1 MVGSESSW
9 ALGRSQA
16 ALNARALGLF
26 SAQGADG
33 KPIFYG
39 SKVAFEEDQDV
50 PFSVVGWAVAQAAP
64 VAVIEQFNKV
74 GLHPA
79 DTLMLANP
87 ERLVSIERHEAL
99 EGAGHWEFLR
109 AHREERADGE
119 PHQNS
124 RTFELETGMQL
135 EGWPGRKQVRW
146 MARRIAKD
154 CAEFYLSK
162 VYYGFEGDAN
172 ILLDAMRENEENRDI
187 IEEMRVPCGPKG
199 DKGYVG
205 SDRAPAPDEHPANRV
220 LPEEIAA
227 LMASAEFFDE
237 KRYGNTTVVTAKL
250 PNGWTITEQSACIDP
265 DNYDHDLGVEI
276 CKKRIEDELWKLEGY
291 RKVCERAVRDGEQG

>member
-1 MVGSESSW
+1 MEKAKLPVELLPRELSERIRRKI
-9 ALGRSQA
+9 LKMPQ
-16 ALNARALGLF
+16 L
-26 SAQGADG
+26 D
-33 KPIFYG
+33 
-39 SKVAFEEDQDV
+39 
-50 PFSVVGWAVAQAAP
+50 
-64 VAVIEQFNKV
+64 
-74 GLHPA
+74 
-79 DTLMLANP
+79 
-87 ERLVSIERHEAL
+87 IERDGAKVTDCDLRIKGLDGGEVVYSFAIDVFGPKTVELARRL
-99 EGAGHWEFLR
+99 EE
-109 AHREERADGE
+109 ADGE

-124 RTFELETGMQL
+124 CTFELETGMQL

-172 ILLDAMRENEENRDI
+172 ILLDAMRESEENRDI
-187 IEEMRVPCGPKG
+187 IEEMRGLMGQKG
-199 DKGYVG
+199 HAGEKGA
-205 SDRAPAPDEHPANRV
+205 SAPDEHPANRV

-237 KRYGNTTVVTAKL
+237 KMYSNTTVVTAKL

>member
-1 MVGSESSW
+1 MEKAKLPFELLPRELSERIRRKI
-9 ALGRSQA
+9 LKMPQ
-16 ALNARALGLF
+16 L
-26 SAQGADG
+26 D
-33 KPIFYG
+33 
-39 SKVAFEEDQDV
+39 
-50 PFSVVGWAVAQAAP
+50 
-64 VAVIEQFNKV
+64 
-74 GLHPA
+74 
-79 DTLMLANP
+79 
-87 ERLVSIERHEAL
+87 IERDGAMVTDCDLRIKGLDGGEVVYSFVIDVFGPKTVELARRL
-99 EGAGHWEFLR
+99 EE
-109 AHREERADGE
+109 ADGE

-205 SDRAPAPDEHPANRV
+205 SD
-220 LPEEIAA
+220 
-227 LMASAEFFDE
+227 
-237 KRYGNTTVVTAKL
+237 
-250 PNGWTITEQSACIDP
+250 
-265 DNYDHDLGVEI
+265 
-276 CKKRIEDELWKLEGY
+276 
-291 RKVCERAVRDGEQG
+291 

>member
-1 MVGSESSW
+1 MEKAKLPFELLPRELSERIRRKI
-9 ALGRSQA
+9 LKMPQ
-16 ALNARALGLF
+16 L
-26 SAQGADG
+26 D
-33 KPIFYG
+33 
-39 SKVAFEEDQDV
+39 
-50 PFSVVGWAVAQAAP
+50 
-64 VAVIEQFNKV
+64 
-74 GLHPA
+74 
-79 DTLMLANP
+79 
-87 ERLVSIERHEAL
+87 IERDGAMVTDCDLRIKGLVGGEVVYSFVIDVFGPKTVELARRL
-99 EGAGHWEFLR
+99 EE
-109 AHREERADGE
+109 ADGE

-124 RTFELETGMQL
+124 CTFELETGMQL

>member
-1 MVGSESSW
+1 MEKAKLPFELLPRELSERIRRKI
-9 ALGRSQA
+9 LKMPQ
-16 ALNARALGLF
+16 L
-26 SAQGADG
+26 D
-33 KPIFYG
+33 
-39 SKVAFEEDQDV
+39 
-50 PFSVVGWAVAQAAP
+50 
-64 VAVIEQFNKV
+64 
-74 GLHPA
+74 
-79 DTLMLANP
+79 
-87 ERLVSIERHEAL
+87 IERDGAMVTDCDLRIKGLDGDEVVYSFVIDVFGPKTVELARRL
-99 EGAGHWEFLR
+99 EE
-109 AHREERADGE
+109 ADGE

-124 RTFELETGMQL
+124 RTFELETGMRL
-135 EGWPGRKQVRW
+135 EGWPGRKEVRW

-265 DNYDHDLGVEI
+265 DDYDHDLGVEI
-276 CKKRIEDELWKLEGY
+276 CKERIEDELWKLEGY